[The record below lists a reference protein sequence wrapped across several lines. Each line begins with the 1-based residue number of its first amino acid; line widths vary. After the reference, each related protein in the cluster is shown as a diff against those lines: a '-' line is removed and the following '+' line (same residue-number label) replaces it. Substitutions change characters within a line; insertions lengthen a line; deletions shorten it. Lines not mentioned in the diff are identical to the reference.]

1 MEKPFVVDPKNIKWV
16 NGADYLNAKTQ
27 KDVRNHSY
35 WKDHPVEHCI
45 RSLEQ
50 AWRTWPGDPKAK
62 KGKAVPKPNPKPKPT
77 PKPNPKPMSHKV
89 RIDGFTGGEGSTAPI
104 PKDDNP
110 EYDRHNV
117 VRAWGKIHWYSSRH
131 VYGKK
136 RKWVDY
142 KPDWK
147 KLGEGYWNPVISF
160 LMTKNRAKH
169 YDAYYY
175 HVVDGKEIFLTKV
188 NHYFDGK
195 KNGSINLGKLYFKQ
209 GDFIRVSDN
218 YGTSS
223 VSFGSG
229 QFKRVNDSNTLPP
242 NPTQYTKRKIAEVKG
257 QSFMS
262 MEQISKNELIAGC
275 YSAAATSKVFVITIL
290 GNGKF
295 KAQMVDQPKTGEA
308 AFRARRI
315 GNIIWFAM
323 EDRLISKCV
332 YKANPMDYKFE
343 VFKKLKDGLNDGA
356 FDVRKLLN
364 KTVFLGCEIYT
375 LGHGTRKEFGN
386 DYYCKFLFEA
396 NNKAFAGGYN
406 AKENRAGWF
415 ESTNA
420 LTWKWES
427 IGVKYNRFMQ
437 TLVSHDQKTLW
448 LVGTKNYKGG
458 HNSDSARLWRYD
470 FKTKK
475 LRTLYTFKGFDYS
488 SCIKR
493 TTSGKIVIG
502 LTKRWK
508 GKEVGAKLIH
518 WDGKPHDIA
527 TFDEAEIREIVCI
540 GSKTYCATRTNRV
553 RGRVYEVSGL

>member
-1 MEKPFVVDPKNIKWV
+1 MNSDKVKLVKQAVV
-16 NGADYLNAKTQ
+16 LLQ
-27 KDVRNHSY
+27 KALKEEVITS
-35 WKDHPVEHCI
+35 
-45 RSLEQ
+45 
-50 AWRTWPGDPKAK
+50 
-62 KGKAVPKPNPKPKPT
+62 PKPPAIPVGPKFYVI
-77 PKPNPKPMSHKV
+77 KV
-89 RIDGFTGGEGSTAPI
+89 DGFTGNEGNTKYI
-104 PKDDNP
+104 PSKDVKGFNRWHVEKGYHPGRPDAYGYTSKDFNDGIGWVNYRP
-110 EYDRHNV
+110 YLTGKF
-117 VRAWGKIHWYSSRH
+117 RAKWY
-131 VYGKK
+131 YQQ
-136 RKWVDY
+136 
-142 KPDWK
+142 
-147 KLGEGYWNPVISF
+147 
-160 LMTKNRAKH
+160 TKNRSSQPAYIIFKGKTIKQVYQKSTKSQHISIDLGVFDLQKKDFIAVHSKH
-169 YDAYYY
+169 R
-175 HVVDGKEIFLTKV
+175 
-188 NHYFDGK
+188 
-195 KNGSINLGKLYFKQ
+195 GSI
-209 GDFIRVSDN
+209 
-218 YGTSS
+218 
-223 VSFGSG
+223 SFGRMEFTRIGGSVPSIPSIPS
-229 QFKRVNDSNTLPP
+229 K
-242 NPTQYTKRKIAEVKG
+242 YTKRKIAEVKG

-262 MEQISKNELIAGC
+262 MEQISKDELIAGC

-308 AFRARRI
+308 AFRSRRI
-315 GNIIWFAM
+315 DNTIWFAM

-332 YKANPMDYKFE
+332 YKANPMEYKFK
-343 VFKKLKDGLNDGA
+343 VFRKLKDGLNDGA
-356 FDVRKLLN
+356 FDVRKLLG